1 MQNREDGH
9 KGQRLGGDPS
19 KKICPL
25 LFFVPITEYTAWV
38 ISKSGNDSRGQE
50 VQDEGPSTTA
60 FSVSYWRKARGAR
73 TSYLI
78 TNNVFKA
85 RLEYT
90 MPKFGGGTFKPQT
103 WKRKSTGIKR

>member
-9 KGQRLGGDPS
+9 KGQRFEGDPS

-25 LFFVPITEYTAWV
+25 LFCVPITEYTAWV
-38 ISKSGNDSRGQE
+38 ISKSRNDSRGQE

-78 TNNVFKA
+78 TDNVFKA

-90 MPKFGGGTFKPQT
+90 MPKFGGGHSNHRHGRERAQ
-103 WKRKSTGIKR
+103 G